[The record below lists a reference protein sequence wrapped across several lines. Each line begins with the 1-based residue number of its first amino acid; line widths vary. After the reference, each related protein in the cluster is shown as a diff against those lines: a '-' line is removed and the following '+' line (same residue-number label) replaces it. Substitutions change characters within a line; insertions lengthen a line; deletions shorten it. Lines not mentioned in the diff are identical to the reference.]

1 MKKYENGEL
10 PHHEQTQI
18 NQWIEQDACTKMYH
32 KERVILYEFYSL
44 LLFYI
49 LNNINGLIKGGDN
62 MDKKLTDEQIQ
73 ESAKELQ
80 REYMRLWRKKNRDKL
95 KEYNERY
102 WRKKALEM
110 LKESKKKGI

>member
-1 MKKYENGEL
+1 
-10 PHHEQTQI
+10 
-18 NQWIEQDACTKMYH
+18 
-32 KERVILYEFYSL
+32 
-44 LLFYI
+44 
-49 LNNINGLIKGGDN
+49 

-110 LKESKKKGI
+110 LKESKKKDI

>member
-1 MKKYENGEL
+1 
-10 PHHEQTQI
+10 
-18 NQWIEQDACTKMYH
+18 
-32 KERVILYEFYSL
+32 
-44 LLFYI
+44 
-49 LNNINGLIKGGDN
+49 

-73 ESAKELQ
+73 ELAKELQ
-80 REYMRLWRKKNRDKL
+80 RDYMRLWRKKNRDKL